1 MSGECRL
8 PAIRRAALSEGLL
21 VEIEAWRIVSINT
34 DNKAWVFPSE
44 RMTPLAM
51 ENVWRRNIGP
61 KLDEVGLDWVNF
73 QVMRRTHSSLMGDLG
88 VNASSWLINVA
99 TVSTSQRTS
108 IVKHR
113 SRVGKKLLV
122 ALRRFWPKG
131 VLTVFRIF
139 GGFGT
144 Y

>member
-21 VEIEAWRIVSINT
+21 IEIEAWRIVSINT

-88 VNASSWLINVA
+88 VE
-99 TVSTSQRTS
+99 R
-108 IVKHR
+108 K
-113 SRVGKKLLV
+113 LV
-122 ALRRFWPKG
+122 ADQCGHSLDVSENVYRQTSVTSRQEAVNRLEK
-131 VLTVFRIF
+131 VLA
-139 GGFGT
+139 
-144 Y
+144 

>member
-1 MSGECRL
+1 VSGECRL

-21 VEIEAWRIVSINT
+21 IEIEAWRIVSINT

-88 VNASSWLINVA
+88 VE
-99 TVSTSQRTS
+99 R
-108 IVKHR
+108 K
-113 SRVGKKLLV
+113 LV
-122 ALRRFWPKG
+122 ADQCGHSLDVSENVYRQTSVTSRQEAVNRLEK
-131 VLTVFRIF
+131 VLA
-139 GGFGT
+139 
-144 Y
+144 

>member
-21 VEIEAWRIVSINT
+21 IEIEAWRIVSINT

-88 VNASSWLINVA
+88 VE
-99 TVSTSQRTS
+99 RE
-108 IVKHR
+108 
-113 SRVGKKLLV
+113 LV
-122 ALRRFWPKG
+122 ADQCGHSLDVSENVYRQTSVTSRQEAVNRLEK
-131 VLTVFRIF
+131 VLA
-139 GGFGT
+139 
-144 Y
+144 

>member
-88 VNASSWLINVA
+88 VE
-99 TVSTSQRTS
+99 R
-108 IVKHR
+108 K
-113 SRVGKKLLV
+113 LV
-122 ALRRFWPKG
+122 ADQCGHSLDVSENVYRQTSVTSRQEAVNRLEK
-131 VLTVFRIF
+131 VLA
-139 GGFGT
+139 
-144 Y
+144 